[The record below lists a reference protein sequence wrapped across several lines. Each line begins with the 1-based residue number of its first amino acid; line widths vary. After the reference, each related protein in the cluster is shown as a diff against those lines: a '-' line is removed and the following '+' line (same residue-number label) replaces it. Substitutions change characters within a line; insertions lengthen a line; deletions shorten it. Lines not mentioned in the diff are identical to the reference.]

1 MFLIFCSVAQV
12 AAVYSQS
19 RGLELKIFSHADQDI
34 TLGGASSD
42 GVLSRAGR
50 GGFFF
55 QSCQSSIVK
64 FRSRRSGIANKKSRR
79 SGKAKFESRLSF
91 LKSRTSARVDTVTP
105 FSIRIQTLNRN

>member
-55 QSCQSSIVK
+55 SRANLQLSSFGRAGLELPI
-64 FRSRRSGIANKKSRR
+64 KSR
-79 SGKAKFESRLSF
+79 GALEKPNLSRAGLFLS
-91 LKSRTSARVDTVTP
+91 RGPRP
-105 FSIRIQTLNRN
+105 G

>member
-1 MFLIFCSVAQV
+1 MQLKIFLIFCSVALV

-19 RGLELKIFSHADQDI
+19 LGLKLKTFSHADRDI

-55 QSCQSSIVK
+55 
-64 FRSRRSGIANKKSRR
+64 SRANLQLPSFGRAGPELPLKICGALEKPNLSRA
-79 SGKAKFESRLSF
+79 GLFLSRGP
-91 LKSRTSARVDTVTP
+91 RP
-105 FSIRIQTLNRN
+105 G